1 MTTKSNIIMKV
12 SEKYPFLERL
22 IIASIVNRFFEIL
35 SNTLKRHNRIEIRGF
50 GSFSIRTYN
59 LREASYCIPQKFAK
73 NRYFKT
79 YFRSS
84 KKLSHLINEHKMEVR
99 IS

>member
-1 MTTKSNIIMKV
+1 MATKSNIITKV
-12 SEKYPFLERL
+12 AEKHPFLDKMVM
-22 IIASIVNRFFEIL
+22 AAIVNRFFEIL
-35 SNTLKRHNRIEIRGF
+35 SSTLKLHNRIEIRGF
-50 GSFSIRTYN
+50 GSFSIRSYN
-59 LREASYCIPQKFAK
+59 LKETSHFMSQKFVK

-84 KKLSHLINEHKMEVR
+84 KKLSYLINEQKF